1 MRPRKSQLV
10 IEDLRNHS
18 PEHLSEL
25 RLLLDSGAFLRPDP
39 RRPHFF
45 EVAGDSSTYYIFKF
59 PTNGK
64 ILLLAVWQRDP
75 VAELVGCT
83 CPAA

>member
-1 MRPRKSQLV
+1 MSTRKSPLV
-10 IEDLRNHS
+10 IEDLRNHA

-45 EVAGDSSTYYIFKF
+45 EVTGGSNTYYIFKF
-59 PTNGK
+59 PTDGK
-64 ILLLAVWQRDP
+64 VLLLAVWQRDP
-75 VAELVGCT
+75 VAELVGCA